1 MLRNLPS
8 IGIAIAGCHKAEVE
22 PAKTD
27 TLPAKELLFYY

>member
-22 PAKTD
+22 PAEAD
-27 TLPAKELLFYY
+27 TLRAEELPFYH